1 VSRVFVDTTAVLALL
16 NPDDVQHSAARDAF
30 KRLSSTSATLVTTS
44 FVLVEL
50 YALLGRRMGMEAV
63 QRFRQTF
70 TPLLDVVWVDRELH
84 EAGLDLLIDRD
95 ERQLSL
101 VDAVS
106 FIIIRSR
113 KLDGAFA
120 CDRHFR
126 EAGFDT
132 VP

>member
-1 VSRVFVDTTAVLALL
+1 MTRVFVDTSAVLALL
-16 NPDDVQHSAARDAF
+16 NPDDVKHAAARDAF
-30 KRLSSTSATLVTTS
+30 QRLSSSKATLVTTS

-50 YALLGRRMGMEAV
+50 YALLGRRMGKEAV

-84 EAGLDLLIDRD
+84 EAGLDLLDRD